1 MQQALFLSHKLCRQ
15 ICLNGV
21 EVKHVK
27 MLEDKYHQKNE
38 ETEKSN
44 VCVLWH
50 TTNTYV
56 NLTGADAGRITS
68 KSQPMCVVMKEEAD
82 RIELRRGDIIING
95 DNKYTVSEMF
105 DVLDMGVAYDVS
117 LEVMR

>member
-1 MQQALFLSHKLCRQ
+1 
-15 ICLNGV
+15 
-21 EVKHVK
+21 
-27 MLEDKYHQKNE
+27 
-38 ETEKSN
+38 
-44 VCVLWH
+44 
-50 TTNTYV
+50 
-56 NLTGADAGRITS
+56 
-68 KSQPMCVVMKEEAD
+68 MCVVMKEEAD